1 MVIWG
6 MHTSHVS
13 AREPRTEQL
22 RKTRGPAGRGPL
34 GPSSWHCP
42 ALQGCRREDAET
54 DNGARA
60 EQEADLE
67 TAEDYRQRTV
77 WSKLV
82 GWPQLEGL
90 LLRRDASWCSDD
102 AGLAVAGA
110 YLVLYLLYMSW
121 LDSLA
126 WAS

>member
-1 MVIWG
+1 

-22 RKTRGPAGRGPL
+22 RKIRDPAGRVL
-34 GPSSWHCP
+34 LVPSSWHCP
-42 ALQGCRREDAET
+42 VLQDCRHEDAET

-67 TAEDYRQRTV
+67 TAEDYRQRIV
-77 WSKLV
+77 WNKLV
-82 GWPQLEGL
+82 GWPQLVGL
-90 LLRRDASWCSDD
+90 LLRRGASWCSDD
-102 AGLAVAGA
+102 AGLAAVGA
-110 YLVLYLLYMSW
+110 YLVLLYMSW

-126 WAS
+126 WVS